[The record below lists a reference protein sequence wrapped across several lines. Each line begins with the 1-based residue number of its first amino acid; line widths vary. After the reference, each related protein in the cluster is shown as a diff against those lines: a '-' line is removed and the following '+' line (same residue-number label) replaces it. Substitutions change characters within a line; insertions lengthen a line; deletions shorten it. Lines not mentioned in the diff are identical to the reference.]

1 MSGASGNEVTI
12 AAALIGMVG
21 SIGAALITVRAK
33 PREEPAREAAQPQT
47 VGVQADARYQFGQ
60 APPGEAGVTAARPA
74 SGTLTGRLKISR
86 SLWWGIAAC
95 VCFAVFAVSWSCALI
110 GVFLAV
116 RDIRSPGTRRLAWL
130 GLTLCALGLVIA
142 AANPNS
148 GFMTGF
154 HQGFDQT
161 SH

>member
-1 MSGASGNEVTI
+1 MSGASTNEVTI
-12 AAALIGMVG
+12 VAAIIGMVG

-33 PREEPAREAAQPQT
+33 PREAPASQAAQPQQ
-47 VGVQADARYQFGQ
+47 VGVQADRNYGFAQG
-60 APPGEAGVTAARPA
+60 PPNPQGVSAGPRP
-74 SGTLTGRLKISR
+74 SGLAGRLKISA

-95 VCFAVFAVSWSCALI
+95 VCFAVFAVSWGCALV

-116 RDIRSPGTRRLAWL
+116 RDIRSPGTRRLPWW
-130 GLTLCALGLVIA
+130 GLALCALGLILA
-142 AANPNS
+142 AANPHS

-154 HQGFDQT
+154 HQGYDS

>member
-1 MSGASGNEVTI
+1 MSGASTNEVTI

-33 PREEPAREAAQPQT
+33 PREAPASQAAQPQQ
-47 VGVQADARYQFGQ
+47 VGVQADGTYRFAQQPGAQGVSTAGPQPGAGQ
-60 APPGEAGVTAARPA
+60 
-74 SGTLTGRLKISR
+74 GRLKISR

-95 VCFAVFAVSWSCALI
+95 VCFAVFALSWGCALV
-110 GVFLAV
+110 GVFIAV
-116 RDIRSPGTRRLAWL
+116 RDLRSPGTRRLQWW
-130 GLTLCALGLVIA
+130 GLALCVLGLVVA
-142 AANPNS
+142 AANPHS

-154 HQGFDQT
+154 HQGYDQS